1 LKENVKRI
9 LRRNLLLFSELE
21 NNSVQ
26 VFIYWLKA
34 KRLYLR
40 SPRIVKYALIHAG
53 ATFGTLSLMPPA
65 GQLPGAVVLVVWAA
79 SFCVAYSL
87 MAVFRL

>member
-1 LKENVKRI
+1 MREFRNTSISLTLE
-9 LRRNLLLFSELE
+9 RRKQLLF
-21 NNSVQ
+21 
-26 VFIYWLKA
+26 A
-34 KRLYLR
+34 ARLLVVYNLVAN